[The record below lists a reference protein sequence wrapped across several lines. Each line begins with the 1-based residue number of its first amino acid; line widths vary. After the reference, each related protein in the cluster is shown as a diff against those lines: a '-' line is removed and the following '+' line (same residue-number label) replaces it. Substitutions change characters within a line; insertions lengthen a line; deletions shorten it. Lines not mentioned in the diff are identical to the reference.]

1 MYPVSFERGAPYHP
15 PATSNSSPRN
25 AYTAPTPEPS
35 TRVAQPAS
43 HPRPPALER
52 TPGVT
57 SDGRITPSHPVVQL
71 YLRRL
76 TELALVKQAAA
87 MRDPEYANAAWHAR
101 DTKPVRA
108 GSATWWMALRGGFA
122 RVEHVGVVIGD
133 GEVDRDTA
141 TVIFGVAAM
150 AVMSFAGHGAHW
162 AFWAENNVQYTKKVA
177 YKLTREYPVAVDHFT
192 PLDSHSHSSL
202 LTLTL

>member
-1 MYPVSFERGAPYHP
+1 
-15 PATSNSSPRN
+15 
-25 AYTAPTPEPS
+25 
-35 TRVAQPAS
+35 
-43 HPRPPALER
+43 
-52 TPGVT
+52 
-57 SDGRITPSHPVVQL
+57 
-71 YLRRL
+71 
-76 TELALVKQAAA
+76 

-162 AFWAENNVQYTKKVA
+162 AFWAENNVEYTKEVA
-177 YKLTREYPVAVDHFT
+177 YKLFELAIGCSNGGCDSWNVLDQEEEAVRILEEWEKT
-192 PLDSHSHSSL
+192 MKTMWSQAEML
-202 LTLTL
+202 LEPRYKVCAFSIQASKPSDERK